1 MTRLFNACSKLA
13 CSKLAC
19 SKLARTR
26 LASMRPA
33 LALLCLLALAACATM
48 ANQRT
53 KYDQA
58 VYAWSGF
65 IRWGD
70 FEGAMNLIDPEV
82 RKGIEL
88 TPLQL
93 ERYRQVQI
101 STYRDVGATVDMD
114 SGKSVRD
121 IEIGVI
127 NRHTMAERTV
137 RYREVWRWDPVAKA
151 WWITTPLPDL
161 WEGQ

>member
-1 MTRLFNACSKLA
+1 MTRLLRATLKHA
-13 CSKLAC
+13 GIK
-19 SKLARTR
+19 
-26 LASMRPA
+26 PA
-33 LALLCLLALAACATM
+33 FVLLCLFALAACATM
-48 ANQRT
+48 ANQRV

-70 FEGAMNLIDPEV
+70 FEGATSLIDPKE
-82 RKGIEL
+82 REKLEL
-88 TPLQL
+88 TPLQM
-93 ERYRQVQI
+93 ERYKQVQI
-101 STYRDVGATVDMD
+101 ASYRDVGAKVDMEAGT
-114 SGKSVRD
+114 SIRD

-137 RYREVWRWDPVAKA
+137 HYREVWRWDPEAKA

>member
-1 MTRLFNACSKLA
+1 MTRLLRALCK
-13 CSKLAC
+13 
-19 SKLARTR
+19 
-26 LASMRPA
+26 PA
-33 LALLCLLALAACATM
+33 FVLCLFALAACTTLGP
-48 ANQRT
+48 QSD
-53 KYDQA
+53 KLDKSQ
-58 VYAWSGF
+58 YAWSGA

-70 FEGAMNLIDPEV
+70 FEGAMNMIDPKVREKLEV
-82 RKGIEL
+82 

-93 ERYRQVQI
+93 ERYKQVQI

-114 SGKSVRD
+114 GGKSVRD

-137 RYREVWRWDPVAKA
+137 HYREVWRWDPEAKA

>member
-13 CSKLAC
+13 SIR
-19 SKLARTR
+19 S
-26 LASMRPA
+26 A
-33 LALLCLLALAACATM
+33 LALLCLLALAACATV
-48 ANQRT
+48 ANQRN

-93 ERYRQVQI
+93 ERYKQVQI
-101 STYRDVGATVDMD
+101 SSYRDVGTSSDFDAGTA
-114 SGKSVRD
+114 VRD

-137 RYREVWRWDPVAKA
+137 HYREVWRWDPEAKA